1 MSAAARIFHYSIEYT
16 APGDAAKKVV
26 GSRRVKMRG
35 CDGTR
40 GDACPVIYVS
50 VPVLSGTDTG
60 MGGGIEGGE
69 WND

>member
-1 MSAAARIFHYSIEYT
+1 M
-16 APGDAAKKVV
+16 APG
-26 GSRRVKMRG
+26 
-35 CDGTR
+35 
-40 GDACPVIYVS
+40 GDACPVIYAS